1 MREWKFV
8 IAAYTITWIVFGSYA
23 YYLARRGRRA
33 AASHEGSAGAP
44 R

>member
-8 IAAYTITWIVFGSYA
+8 IAAYSITWIVFGSYA
-23 YYLARRGRRA
+23 YYLARRARRA
-33 AASHEGSAGAP
+33 ADLNEGSAGAP